1 MNQQMDYKRGIL
13 GRSLKWANIVILL
26 IYFLAFAALIGAK
39 ARGSTIIT
47 PISLFTSAISVVPI
61 ILSLVLS
68 LKFKNIY
75 MAYVTLFVNF
85 SVYFVFAYNLRENP
99 NAFIIFYGMLVTSVL
114 FMRRDTV
121 IFAAI
126 LVLFSVVFFTFIVE
140 IPNLPEDRFFGVALI
155 RIVVYM
161 QITMVAFFCSKWIAE
176 ALDKL
181 IVRESESLLAT
192 EQLKETLMSVANASK
207 EVAETSKRLAEKD
220 SNLHVILSNMT
231 VATNQINEEMKSV
244 IEAVDHV
251 AVSREGIQ
259 DSISELDLEIESVET
274 KMTQS
279 QEKTLKF
286 QVDVENAIRSST
298 SLTKTITKQVY
309 ESIDK
314 VKMIEQITN
323 MANTISGI
331 AGQTNLLAL
340 NAAIE
345 AARAGESGKGFAVVA
360 EEVRKMADGSK
371 NTASEIHSFTA
382 EVTGAVHELIDSSKQ
397 MLDYMENDVLKNY
410 EIMKNMILEYRS
422 DSQNFNHFAG
432 NIANNAKH
440 MTTST
445 KNIQKAVEK
454 TSSNTLQA
462 AKDAN
467 VIENNNREILEIAD
481 ELSDLSQK
489 LEINTKELN
498 HLVEK
503 FRSN

>member
-1 MNQQMDYKRGIL
+1 
-13 GRSLKWANIVILL
+13 
-26 IYFLAFAALIGAK
+26 
-39 ARGSTIIT
+39 
-47 PISLFTSAISVVPI
+47 
-61 ILSLVLS
+61 
-68 LKFKNIY
+68 
-75 MAYVTLFVNF
+75 
-85 SVYFVFAYNLRENP
+85 
-99 NAFIIFYGMLVTSVL
+99 
-114 FMRRDTV
+114 
-121 IFAAI
+121 
-126 LVLFSVVFFTFIVE
+126 
-140 IPNLPEDRFFGVALI
+140 
-155 RIVVYM
+155 
-161 QITMVAFFCSKWIAE
+161 
-176 ALDKL
+176 
-181 IVRESESLLAT
+181 
-192 EQLKETLMSVANASK
+192 MSVANASK
-207 EVAETSKRLAEKD
+207 EVAETSKRLAEKE
-220 SNLHVILSNMT
+220 SNLHIILSNMT

-244 IEAVDHV
+244 VEAVDHV

-259 DSISELDLEIESVET
+259 ESISELDLEIVSVET

-298 SLTKTITKQVY
+298 SLTTTITKQVY

-314 VKMIEQITN
+314 VKMIEQISN

-331 AGQTNLLAL
+331 AVQTNLLAL

-397 MLDYMENDVLKNY
+397 MLDYMENDVLRNY

-422 DSQNFNHFAG
+422 DSQNFNHFAE

-440 MTTST
+440 MTLST
-445 KNIQKAVEK
+445 KNIQKAVER

-498 HLVEK
+498 HMVEK
-503 FRSN
+503 FRSNEL